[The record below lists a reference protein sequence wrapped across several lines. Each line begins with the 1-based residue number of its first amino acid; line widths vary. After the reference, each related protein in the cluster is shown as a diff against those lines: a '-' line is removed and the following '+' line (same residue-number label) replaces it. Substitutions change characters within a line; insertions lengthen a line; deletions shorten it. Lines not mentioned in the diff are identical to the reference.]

1 MSAAIYVGKTIH
13 ERFQPVQ
20 RSFGYRL
27 FWIGIDLPL
36 QGAPVSGS
44 WLLGVDRPGV
54 LSIRTR
60 GGHGQSGRSR
70 VQALLADEGMNTQGW
85 GIVMM
90 TMPRVLGYAFNPVI
104 FYVCREGSELK
115 ALVCEVRNTFGEV
128 HHYVAAAGP
137 PAGKW
142 ATFSFPKQFY
152 VSPFLEDAG
161 RYQLRVSCYE
171 GRYEIDIAL
180 MQHDQLVFRADL
192 RGDGAPLTTG
202 RLCMAMLRLPLSVT
216 LVMIRIHWQALVLR
230 LRLGI
235 RPHHKPAPAHPRT
248 LPASRPSVWH
258 WFRRKLISV
267 ASRRTSCKEK

>member
-1 MSAAIYVGKTIH
+1 
-13 ERFQPVQ
+13 
-20 RSFGYRL
+20 
-27 FWIGIDLPL
+27 
-36 QGAPVSGS
+36 
-44 WLLGVDRPGV
+44 GV

-60 GGHGQSGRSR
+60 GGHGQSGRTR
-70 VQALLADEGMNTQGW
+70 VQALLADEGMDTQGW

-161 RYQLRVSCYE
+161 RYQLRVSCDE

-192 RGDGAPLTTG
+192 RGDGAPLTTW

-248 LPASRPSVWH
+248 L
-258 WFRRKLISV
+258 
-267 ASRRTSCKEK
+267 